1 MEIKNRIEHGVT
13 LKFCTG
19 RTSIGV
25 VKNQIQFFGLV
36 GPDKAVLGMHPGGC
50 SLTQARLTTNR
61 DKAIVGQMHLAK

>member
-36 GPDKAVLGMHPGGC
+36 GPDKAVLGRWLWLC
-50 SLTQARLTTNR
+50 SLTLARLTTR
-61 DKAIVGQMHLAK
+61 RHKAGVG